1 MGAFLVVG
9 SIVALIGIAAVV
21 LAVRNRG
28 SGDDPKTNAMLIGG
42 TMAAAFGI
50 VIAGFSVAYQSA
62 APLDLN
68 TTTEAQ

>member
-1 MGAFLVVG
+1 MGAFLVIG
-9 SIVALIGIAAVV
+9 SIVALIGIATVV

-28 SGDDPKTNAMLIGG
+28 GGDDPKTNAMLIGG

-62 APLDLN
+62 GPLDLN
-68 TTTEAQ
+68 TATEVQ